1 MYFYGFD
8 IYYFILVIP
17 AVIFSLWAQAKVN
30 STFNEYSRH
39 TTYSRMTGFEA
50 ARRILDANGL
60 RHVHIERVAG
70 HLSDHYDPSTQ
81 TLRLSDSVYGNTS
94 TAAIGVACHEAG
106 HAIQH
111 AEEYAPLK
119 LRQAIIPITNIG
131 SRVGIYLFM
140 IGFMIS
146 IFAGSTNIFG
156 MGMAWAGIALF
167 SFTTVFQLITLPT
180 EFNASSRALEE
191 IERAGILY
199 ADEIPSAKKVL
210 NAAAMTYVAALAVSI
225 TQLLRLIILL
235 SRISGRRD

>member
-1 MYFYGFD
+1 MFYFDPTY
-8 IYYFILVIP
+8 LVIFP
-17 AVIFSLWAQAKVN
+17 ALIFSLWASARVN
-30 STFNEYSRH
+30 STFNKYSRIG
-39 TTYSRMTGFEA
+39 SRNGITGAQA
-50 ARRILDANGL
+50 ARRVLDSHGL
-60 RHVHIERVAG
+60 YHIQIEYVQG
-70 HLSDHYDPSTQ
+70 HLSDHYDPTTQ
-81 TLRLSDSVYGNTS
+81 TLRLSESVYGNTS

-131 SRVGIYLFM
+131 SRFGIYLFM
-140 IGFMIS
+140 IGLLIS
-146 IFAGSTNIFG
+146 IFAGTESIFG

-167 SFTTVFQLITLPT
+167 SFTAVFQLVTLPT

-199 ADEIPSAKKVL
+199 ADELPSAKKVL

-225 TQLLRLIILL
+225 TQLLRLVLIL
-235 SRISGRRD
+235 SRFSNRRD

>member
-1 MYFYGFD
+1 MFYFDPTY
-8 IYYFILVIP
+8 LVIVP
-17 AVIFSLWAQAKVN
+17 ALILSLWASARVN
-30 STFNEYSRH
+30 STFNKYSQIG
-39 TTYSRMTGFEA
+39 SRNGITGAQA
-50 ARRILDANGL
+50 ARRVLDSHGL
-60 RHVHIERVAG
+60 YHVQIEYVRG

-81 TLRLSDSVYGNTS
+81 TLRLSESVYGNTS

-131 SRVGIYLFM
+131 SRIGMYLFM
-140 IGFMIS
+140 IGLIIS
-146 IFAGSTNIFG
+146 IFAGSGSIFG

-167 SFTTVFQLITLPT
+167 SFTALFQLLTLPT

-191 IERAGILY
+191 IEHAGILY

-210 NAAAMTYVAALAVSI
+210 SAAAMTYVAALAVSL
-225 TQLLRLIILL
+225 TQLLRLVLIL
-235 SRISGRRD
+235 SRFSNRRD

>member
-1 MYFYGFD
+1 MFYFD
-8 IYYFILVIP
+8 TSYFIIIP
-17 AVIFSLWAQAKVN
+17 ALILSLWASARVN
-30 STFNEYSRH
+30 STFNKYSQIG
-39 TTYSRMTGFEA
+39 SRNGLTGAQA
-50 ARRILDANGL
+50 ARRVLDSHGL
-60 RHVHIERVAG
+60 YHVQIEYVRG

>member
-1 MYFYGFD
+1 MFYFDPTY
-8 IYYFILVIP
+8 LVIVP
-17 AVIFSLWAQAKVN
+17 ALIFSLWASARVN
-30 STFNEYSRH
+30 STFNKYSRVA
-39 TTYSRMTGFEA
+39 SRNGITGAQA
-50 ARRILDANGL
+50 ARRVLDSHGL
-60 RHVHIERVAG
+60 YHVQIEYVSG
-70 HLSDHYDPSTQ
+70 HLSDHYDPTTQ
-81 TLRLSDSVYGNTS
+81 TLRLSESVYGNTS

-131 SRVGIYLFM
+131 SRIGIYLFM
-140 IGFMIS
+140 IGLIIS
-146 IFAGSTNIFG
+146 IFAGTGSILG

-167 SFTTVFQLITLPT
+167 SFTAIFQLVTLPT

-210 NAAAMTYVAALAVSI
+210 NAAAMTYVAALAVSL
-225 TQLLRLIILL
+225 TQLLRLLLII
-235 SRISGRRD
+235 SRFSNRRD